1 MASNING
8 SNPTTGSPTT
18 ESVRVNFQAARDE
31 INRELRNS
39 TDSVTAT
46 GTVNAL
52 VATYTYPVVKSE
64 GVRVVVKPTGANTG
78 AVTLN
83 VNSTGVSSVVSQVGV
98 ALSAGQISGSSHY
111 LDLMWDATSSYWVLL
126 NPNPAASVAT
136 AITSDGNTPSLST
149 NIDAQEIRTLIG
161 SVSFLD
167 IYPEGCIYTTVTPGN
182 PSALFGGTWDP
193 FGAGK
198 VLVGF
203 NSAETEFNPV
213 EHIGGDKTVTLTA
226 AQSGLPSHSHT
237 QQGGGFNG
245 NVGIEPGSSLSSSLG
260 ETGTTGGT
268 DALEAHTNLQPYI
281 VVYMWKRTG

>member
-149 NIDAQEIRTLIG
+149 NISAQEIRTLIG

-193 FGAGK
+193 FGEGK
-198 VLVGF
+198 VLVGL

-213 EHIGGDKTVTLTA
+213 EHTGGDKTVTLTEL
-226 AQSGLPSHSHT
+226 QIPEHSHSYT
-237 QQGGGFNG
+237 LEDPRGVGGAGSENGNSSFSTPETGNTGGGQ
-245 NVGIEPGSSLSSSLG
+245 P
-260 ETGTTGGT
+260 
-268 DALEAHTNLQPYI
+268 HTNLQPYI

>member
-64 GVRVVVKPTGANTG
+64 GVRVIVKPTGANTG

-83 VNSTGVSSVVSQVGV
+83 VNSTGVSSVVSQTGS

-149 NIDAQEIRTLIG
+149 NISAQEIRTLIG
-161 SVSFLD
+161 SVGFLD
-167 IYPEGCIYTTVTPGN
+167 IYPVGCIYTTVTAGN
-182 PSALFGGTWDP
+182 PSALFGGTWVA

-198 VLVGF
+198 VLVGV
-203 NSAETEFNPV
+203 NSSETEFTPV
-213 EHIGGDKTVTLTA
+213 EHTGGVKEVTLTEL
-226 AQSGLPSHSHT
+226 QIPEHSHSYT
-237 QQGGGFNG
+237 LEDPSGTSSSNGSGNG
-245 NVGIEPGSSLSSSLG
+245 NSSFSTP
-260 ETGTTGGT
+260 ETGTTGGGQ
-268 DALEAHTNLQPYI
+268 AHTNLQPYI
-281 VVYMWKRTG
+281 VVYMWKRTEA

>member
-149 NIDAQEIRTLIG
+149 NISAQEIRTLIG

-167 IYPEGCIYTTVTPGN
+167 IYPEGCIYTTVTAGN
-182 PSALFGGTWDP
+182 PSALFGGTWVE
-193 FGAGK
+193 FGKGK

-213 EHIGGDKTVTLTA
+213 EHTDGVKEVTLTEL
-226 AQSGLPSHSHT
+226 QIPEHSHSYT
-237 QQGGGFNG
+237 LEDPRGVGGLGSENGNSSFSTPETGNTGGGQ
-245 NVGIEPGSSLSSSLG
+245 P
-260 ETGTTGGT
+260 
-268 DALEAHTNLQPYI
+268 HTNLQPYI

>member
-83 VNSTGVSSVVSQVGV
+83 VNGTGVSSVVSQVGS

-111 LDLMWDATSSYWVLL
+111 LDLMWDATASYWVLL
-126 NPNPAASVAT
+126 NPNPAASIAT

-161 SVSFLD
+161 SVGFLD
-167 IYPEGCIYTTVTPGN
+167 IYPVGCIYTTVTAGN
-182 PSALFGGTWDP
+182 PSALFGGTWVA
-193 FGAGK
+193 FGEGK

-213 EHIGGDKTVTLTA
+213 EHTGGDKTVTLTEL
-226 AQSGLPSHSHT
+226 QIPEHSHSYT
-237 QQGGGFNG
+237 LENPRGSLAAGSGDGNSSFSTPETGNTGGGQ
-245 NVGIEPGSSLSSSLG
+245 P
-260 ETGTTGGT
+260 
-268 DALEAHTNLQPYI
+268 HTNLQPYI
-281 VVYMWKRTG
+281 VVYMWKRTEV